1 MISVCGFVMV
11 KMPPPK
17 LVSPRTNFSKNNDPG
32 TSFTA
37 KNGLPL
43 KNLDHLP
50 QMKKHRPWTFFVCK
64 IWTSGLSR
72 VIEVSGNCSGAWVHQ
87 HTMYCTLIPSGTT
100 RCIHFHVH
108 CTIFVNAAQGQLK
121 EYWWKPVIQSLDMPL
136 WTPLM
141 SSVLH
146 DRWRAQICL
155 DVAIYSRN
163 KFSEWVQI
171 FQKNSF
177 RREPILGGG
186 PKLFR
191 FAAGECLSTLVERLP
206 DLEKVSC

>member
-1 MISVCGFVMV
+1 MWVCHG
-11 KMPPPK
+11 KNAPPPK

-121 EYWWKPVIQSLDMPL
+121 EYWWKPVIQSLDIPL

-141 SSVLH
+141 SSVLY
-146 DRWRAQICL
+146 DRWRAQIYL

-163 KFSEWVQI
+163 KFFRVGPNISEKFVQEAT
-171 FQKNSF
+171 NF
-177 RREPILGGG
+177 RGG
-186 PKLFR
+186 PHFVAR
-191 FAAGECLSTLVERLP
+191 VYTLVERLP
-206 DLEKVSC
+206 DLDKVSC